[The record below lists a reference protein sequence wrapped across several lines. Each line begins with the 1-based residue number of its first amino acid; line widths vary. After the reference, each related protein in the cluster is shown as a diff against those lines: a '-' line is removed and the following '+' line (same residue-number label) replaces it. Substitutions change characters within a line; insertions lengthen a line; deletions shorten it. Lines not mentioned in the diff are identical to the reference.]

1 MEKFVVSARKYRPT
15 TFDSVVGQKSITNTL
30 KNAIKTNHLAQA
42 FLFCGS
48 RGVGKTTCAR
58 ILAKTINCSNRKEN
72 VEACNECESC
82 RAFNDGNS
90 LNISEL
96 DAASNNS
103 VDDIRNLTDQVRF
116 APQIGNYKVYIIDEV
131 HMLSTAAF
139 NAFLKTLEEPPAHAI
154 FILATTEKHKIL
166 PTILSRCQIFDFNR
180 IEIDD
185 IATHLKE
192 IAQKEGI
199 EAEEEGLHIIA
210 QKADGALRD
219 ALSIFDQIVS
229 FAGKSFTYDDVIAN
243 LNILDY
249 DFYFKAT
256 DFLLKNDI
264 PNSLLI
270 FNDILARGFDGHLFI
285 NGLASHFRNLL
296 VCQDEATVKLLEVGR
311 NIKERYYNQA
321 KSCDLKFLLPAIE
334 ICRQCDVQYKGSK
347 NQRLLVELSL
357 MQIASITSE
366 DFASQEKKK
375 PKISTPKPS
384 ETAEKPA
391 VTTTEAVKVEGS
403 AAVEKKPVEH
413 STSKKE
419 TAAVNKEEKELT
431 TKPDNNIE
439 AAEKP
444 NRLDRLSK
452 LKGRKSAFSIKQLT
466 KEEEKEAA
474 AKKESEESS
483 GLETDFSDEDFLAT
497 WKLLAERIKK
507 SEEEG
512 NSIVYAAMSA
522 RAPIRLEGNQI
533 LLKVDNKSQYEEIIA
548 KRTGIH
554 DFLRRKLKN
563 GLIQLD
569 LEIIKDQKERK
580 AYTDEEKFD
589 EMAEENPILN
599 DLKRTLNLDFI

>member
-375 PKISTPKPS
+375 PKISPPKPS

-474 AKKESEESS
+474 AKKESEASY

-522 RAPIRLEGNQI
+522 REPIRLEDNQI

-563 GLIQLD
+563 GLIQLE
-569 LEIIKDQKERK
+569 LEIIKDQKDRK

-589 EMAEENPILN
+589 EMAEENPILI